1 MAQWGSTFLY
11 TIMIK
16 HVLLSSALMI
26 LMSSC
31 SWIMQPE
38 ERERIPQPPP
48 GEAKSSIPHN
58 RTQKFE
64 AESALGPLATPRR

>member
-1 MAQWGSTFLY
+1 
-11 TIMIK
+11 
-16 HVLLSSALMI
+16 MI